1 MTEQV
6 RYRIKSGLAREAAAV
21 CDRIGISP
29 SAAVSLFFA
38 QMVKAGG
45 LPFQPSE
52 FPALAEYG
60 VTLAEATAVE
70 DAALVEIRRDRKAGK
85 AVKFT
90 GEL

>member
-6 RYRIKSGLAREAAAV
+6 RYRIKANLAREAAAV
-21 CDRIGISP
+21 CERIGISP

-45 LPFQPSE
+45 LPFRPSE
-52 FPALAEYG
+52 FPALADYG
-60 VTLAEATAVE
+60 VTLAEATAAE
-70 DAALVEIRRDRKAGK
+70 DKALSEIRRDRKAGK
-85 AVKFT
+85 SVKFT